1 MKSTRR
7 SFLQHCLLA
16 TGGLALAPIMHAA
29 DKTPKFKI
37 SLAEWSYHQALFAKK
52 MDHLEFPE
60 VARKHHQIDAIELVN
75 QFFMDKAEDK
85 NYLRQFKKRADD
97 QGVGIKL
104 IMCDDEG
111 DLGDMDPA
119 KRKKAVENH
128 HKWAD
133 AAKFFGCH
141 SIRVNAETGGIGSFD
156 EQQKRA
162 ADGLRRLTEYCH
174 SLGLNC
180 LVENHGGLASNG
192 KWLVGLMKRVDH
204 PRVGTL
210 PDFGNWTEYDR
221 YQGVAEMMPFARAVS
236 AKSYDFD
243 KNGNCIETNYDR
255 MMKIVIDAGYHE
267 YLGIEYEGE
276 KTPEREGVDLTK
288 KLLERIRSEA

>member
-1 MKSTRR
+1 MNRR
-7 SFLQHCLLA
+7 DFLRTSILA
-16 TGGLALAPIMHAA
+16 VGTTAL
-29 DKTPKFKI
+29 TPGIIGAEKKPRFKI

-52 MDHLEFPE
+52 MDHLDFPK
-60 VARKHHQIDAIELVN
+60 VARNAHQIDAIELVN
-75 QFFMDKAEDK
+75 QFFMDKAKDS
-85 NYLRQFKKRADD
+85 NYLREFKKRADSE
-97 QGVGIKL
+97 GVGIKL

-111 DLGDMDPA
+111 DLGDPDSG
-119 KRKKAVENH
+119 KRKQAVENH

-141 SIRVNAETGGIGSFD
+141 SIRVNAETGGVGSFE

-162 ADGLRRLTEYCH
+162 ADGLRQLTEYCAN
-174 SLGLNC
+174 LGLNC
-180 LVENHGGLASNG
+180 IVENHGGLASNG

-221 YQGVAEMMPFARAVS
+221 YQGVREMMPFAKAVS

-255 MMKIVIDAGYHE
+255 MMKIVLDAGYHE

-276 KTPEREGVDLTK
+276 KTPEREGINLTK
-288 KLLERIRSEA
+288 ALLERFR